1 MLWTGRYPYEAAAAG
16 MLTIV
21 TVILVA
27 YLIGAIPFA
36 LLVARAF
43 GIPDIRKVGSGNVG
57 ATNVHRT
64 LGWKASAWVF
74 LADTGKGAGA
84 VLLVRHVN
92 QALIPVDV
100 FLALAALAAILGHIY
115 PVYLMFRGGKGVLT
129 ALGSLCVLM
138 PVPALICFTVFLLV
152 TIAFRY
158 ISLGSICGAIACPV
172 VLAVQQVVFPVR
184 SGQDT
189 DSRPTGFTGA
199 SSCPL
204 HDTPQSAAHHYA
216 TLFGYVFTYHGGGV
230 TQLLGA
236 LAGSDDGDDRFALH
250 CHTLSPFDQETDCRS
265 LAASPSLSRD
275 ECQTLNSFYIGAT
288 GFEPATS

>member
-172 VLAVQQVVFPVR
+172 VLAVQQVVFRDPVSVVRWGLAILIALLVPITHR
-184 SGQDT
+184 SNIRRLIQGNENRF
-189 DSRPTGFTGA
+189 SL
-199 SSCPL
+199 S
-204 HDTPQSAAHHYA
+204 
-216 TLFGYVFTYHGGGV
+216 
-230 TQLLGA
+230 
-236 LAGSDDGDDRFALH
+236 AGSRK
-250 CHTLSPFDQETDCRS
+250 
-265 LAASPSLSRD
+265 AAPH
-275 ECQTLNSFYIGAT
+275 A
-288 GFEPATS
+288 